1 MSSAKSVIKSK
12 STSGAAKFCSVV
24 TALFTLMSL
33 NAQQVQLMR
42 SPMVVGIVVEGLSE
56 DYLTLLR
63 DCMPDGGFKRLM
75 RDGLT
80 ISDIRYGT
88 RLDPQAAAAVL
99 LTGAA
104 PSVNGVAARTYF
116 NPETGV
122 SAAALLDSRMPGNF
136 SDETLS
142 PKGLKV
148 STLSDEVRID
158 TDGAGYVYSLAA
170 DPQTAIIGAGH
181 AGNGAFWINEHT
193 GHWASSA
200 YYRDMPSAVSNRNYS
215 NPLHARLDTIRWVPS
230 MAMESYPL
238 LSKAERAERFSY
250 TYPQRDFDRFRRLRS
265 TPPGNTEVT
274 DLALE
279 LIASAGLGKD
289 TDMDMLQLSY
299 TLTPEGASRAEI
311 MDAYLRL
318 DRDLARLFAAIDRQ
332 AGFGRSAIFL
342 AGVPSAAGATADDPR
357 WKTPA
362 GEFSVPK
369 AKSLLGMHL
378 MTLHGNGEWL
388 QAYNNRQFW
397 LNRKLITDRGLDL
410 ATFRAECADFLAR
423 MAGIVNVYTIDDII
437 AARAGEDPAAL
448 KRNTPVE
455 HCGDIFIEVN
465 PGWSITEETH
475 SKQSKQRRTVERAD
489 ASRFPAFIL
498 APGFQG
504 RRIDYPVDARSIAP
518 AVARVIRIRAPSAAS
533 TPAFPVE

>member
-1 MSSAKSVIKSK
+1 MSSVKPSAKSKPSP
-12 STSGAAKFCSVV
+12 GATGLCSVV
-24 TALFTLMSL
+24 TALFTLMSI
-33 NAQQVQLMR
+33 NAQQVQMMR

-75 RDGLT
+75 RDGVT

-88 RLDPQAAAAVL
+88 RLDPQAATAVL

-104 PSVNGVAARTYF
+104 PGVNGVAARTYF

-122 SAAALLDSRMPGNF
+122 SAPALLDT
-136 SDETLS
+136 E
-142 PKGLKV
+142 
-148 STLSDEVRID
+148 EERID

-170 DPQTAIIGAGH
+170 DPQMAIIGAGH

-200 YYRDMPSAVSNRNYS
+200 YYRDMPSGVSNRNYS

-230 MAMESYPL
+230 MPMESYPL
-238 LSKAERAERFSY
+238 LSEAERAERFSH
-250 TYPQRDFDRFRRLRS
+250 TYPTRDFDRFRRLRS

-274 DLALE
+274 DMALE

-299 TLTPEGASRAEI
+299 TLAPEGASRAEI

-318 DRDLARLFAAIDRQ
+318 ARVLLSRPDRDLARLFAAIDRQ
-332 AGFGRSAIFL
+332 AGFGRSAVFL
-342 AGVPSAAGATADDPR
+342 AGVPSANGATADDAR
-357 WKTPA
+357 WNTPS
-362 GEFSVPK
+362 GEFSVPR

-397 LNRKLITDRGLDL
+397 LNRKLIADRGLDL
-410 ATFRAECADFLAR
+410 TAFRAECADFLAR

-437 AARAGEDPAAL
+437 ASRAGEDPAAL
-448 KRNTPVE
+448 KRNTSVE

-475 SKQSKQRRTVERAD
+475 PKQNKRVRTVERAD

-498 APGFQG
+498 APNLSA
-504 RRIDYPVDARSIAP
+504 RRIDYPVDARW
-518 AVARVIRIRAPSAAS
+518 
-533 TPAFPVE
+533 